1 MQKITLTFDNGPAPE
16 VTPHI
21 LDCLAAHNI
30 RTTFFVLGE
39 RVSDPARVP
48 FARRALDEGH
58 RVGNHTFT
66 HRTPLGE
73 LSRAAALEE
82 FDRTE
87 AALDLLSGGALGE
100 RSNRLFRPY
109 GGRGAIGP
117 HLLHPAVVERLQSG
131 GHTCVLWNVVPGDFR
146 YPDDWP
152 ERAIELCRLRAPEWS
167 LVVLHDI
174 YTTTAAHLD
183 SFIRRLKDEGF
194 GFTQDYPP
202 DCTPIVDGR
211 IVLPL
216 ENYCGGKKA
225 FTG

>member
-1 MQKITLTFDNGPAPE
+1 MAVITLTFDNGPDPA
-16 VTPHI
+16 VTPGI
-21 LDCLAAHNI
+21 LDCLAANEI
-30 RTTFFVLGE
+30 KSTFFVLGE
-39 RVSDPARVP
+39 RVSDPARAP
-48 FARRALDEGH
+48 SGRRALEEGH
-58 RVGNHTFT
+58 RLGNHTYS

-73 LSRAAALEE
+73 LSREAALDE

-87 AALDLLSGGALGE
+87 AALDQLGT
-100 RSNRLFRPY
+100 RSHRLFRPY
-109 GGRGAIGP
+109 GGRGSVGP
-117 HLLHPAVVERLQSG
+117 HLLHPAVVERLQRG

-152 ERAIELCRLRAPEWS
+152 ERAIAECRTHDWS

-174 YTTTAAHLD
+174 YATTLAHLD

-202 DCTPIVDGR
+202 ACTPIVDGR

-216 ENYCGGKKA
+216 EAYVQGFSGMRR
-225 FTG
+225 